1 MVQVI
6 LPVMCQAVHLLM
18 LENNNYG
25 KGVFMKNS
33 FLIFL
38 AIFGLY
44 CMPLFGQESAGEDK
58 KDSQKVV
65 KKAQK
70 VKLEDRIKAVQGRM
84 FLKKGRLEIAPS
96 FLLGLNDPFTQN
108 LGGQL
113 NLEYFIAESFGINA
127 NFGFVSDI
135 TADNST
141 FVTPKTFLEKNE
153 LAVPEMGKM
162 KYYFSG
168 GATWSP
174 IYGKVSFLSDLIVH
188 FDAFISLN
196 FGMVGIEYR
205 GWEGDMSNR
214 VEKDMGGMKF
224 MSSVGVGERIFL
236 SRWLVLKFELKDIIY
251 TIDLKPKYYPDGI
264 TDIQNNIV
272 GMVGIGIYF
281 PMQFEEEL

>member
-1 MVQVI
+1 MRNSFFALLIIVSMLG
-6 LPVMCQAVHLLM
+6 LPVYA
-18 LENNNYG
+18 
-25 KGVFMKNS
+25 
-33 FLIFL
+33 
-38 AIFGLY
+38 
-44 CMPLFGQESAGEDK
+44 QETAGEESK
-58 KDSQKVV
+58 GAQKTV
-65 KKAQK
+65 KKAEK

-84 FLKKGRLEIAPS
+84 FLKKGRIEIAPS
-96 FLLGLNDPFTQN
+96 FILGLNDPFSQN

-127 NFGFVSDI
+127 NFGYVTDI

-141 FVTPKTFLEKNE
+141 FVSPKTFLEKNE

-162 KYYFSG
+162 KYYAGG

-174 IYGKVSFLSDLIVH
+174 IYGKVSFLSQLIVH

-196 FGMVGIEYR
+196 FGIAGVEYR
-205 GWEGDMSNR
+205 GWEGEMNNR
-214 VEKDMGGMKF
+214 VEKDMGGMRF

-236 SRWLVLKFELKDIIY
+236 NRWLVLKFELKDIIY
-251 TIDLKPKYYPDGI
+251 TMDLKPKYYPDGI

-272 GMVGIGIYF
+272 GLIGIGLYF